1 MTTAVVST
9 KAFDALLVVHAI
21 CAIAAFAVLVTLR
34 AAAVGVARAQPR
46 SELAAR
52 TFTGRPELA
61 GRVVHLVP
69 LTGLAV
75 MADSRGAYSVSS
87 GFVLVG
93 LAAWLVA
100 ATCLEVV
107 AFPAQRQVAASLDAA
122 PSVAQAAALRMARA
136 VELAALAVVL
146 AAIVMVAAT
155 SL

>member
-1 MTTAVVST
+1 MTSAVVST
-9 KAFDALLVVHAI
+9 KAFDVLLVVHAI
-21 CAIAAFAVLVTLR
+21 CAIAAVAVLVTLR
-34 AAAVGVARAQPR
+34 AAAVGVARAGPR

-75 MADSRGAYSVSS
+75 AAVSLGKYSVTS
-87 GFVLVG
+87 GFVLLG
-93 LAAWLVA
+93 FAGWLVA
-100 ATCLEVV
+100 ATCLELV
-107 AFPAQRQVAASLDAA
+107 AFPAQREVAASLDTTPAA
-122 PSVAQAAALRMARA
+122 AQAAALRMARA

>member
-1 MTTAVVST
+1 VTTAVVST

-52 TFTGRPELA
+52 TFAGRPELA

-75 MADSRGAYSVSS
+75 TAVSLGAYSLSS
-87 GFVLVG
+87 GFVLLG
-93 LAAWLVA
+93 FAAWLVA

-122 PSVAQAAALRMARA
+122 PAVAQAAALRMARA